1 VRKGLNSDEKPG
13 DCWNVGYREATRIMS
28 VGKGTYLDRIIADH
42 RARAL
47 ADQRSLDQLLAEA
60 MSLPETRGFRSS
72 LMQPGLSVIAEIK
85 RRSPSKGDLFIT
97 LDPSVLAREYQEGGA
112 ACISVLTDEENFGGS
127 TEDLQKARAAVRL
140 PVLRKDFTVDERDIV
155 DARLMGADAVLLIAS
170 ALSTG
175 ELERF
180 FSLSRE
186 LELDALVECH
196 DEAELEMALAVG
208 ADLVGVNQRNL
219 FTFEVD
225 QDRAARLAALL
236 PNDVVAVAESG
247 IRSPVDAAALREAGY
262 AAILVGETLVT
273 SENPTAAV
281 AALREAV

>member
-1 VRKGLNSDEKPG
+1 
-13 DCWNVGYREATRIMS
+13 MS
-28 VGKGTYLDRIIADH
+28 VGKGTYLDQIIADH

-127 TEDLQKARAAVRL
+127 TEDLQKARAAVKL
-140 PVLRKDFTVDERDIV
+140 PVLRKDFTVHERDIV

-186 LELDALVECH
+186 LKLDALVECH

-281 AALREAV
+281 AALRETV

>member
-1 VRKGLNSDEKPG
+1 
-13 DCWNVGYREATRIMS
+13 MS

>member
-1 VRKGLNSDEKPG
+1 MRKGLNSDGKPG

-127 TEDLQKARAAVRL
+127 TEDLQKARAAVKL
-140 PVLRKDFTVDERDIV
+140 PVLRKDFTVHERDIV

-273 SENPTAAV
+273 SGNPTAAV